1 MIGEN
6 FSITSHFV
14 FLKVSTHQTHH
25 KLTQSSQSE
34 IKMPAMTPALDE

>member
-1 MIGEN
+1 MIGEI

-14 FLKVSTHQTHH
+14 FLKMSTYQTH
-25 KLTQSSQSE
+25 LNLALSSQRD